1 MAAAVITYTPTGCT
15 YMFMSMADVVDLDR
29 QSYRTML
36 PASAHVV
43 SPGFS
48 AGRAPTSS
56 SSGLWAPGLASQCG
70 PGSERVPPPPQ
81 PRIITSPCKKKKKL
95 LTGITMFATGYP
107 AMPNPTDSTPRQAVG
122 RPRFS
127 RGVVACGCSAALTLD
142 ESIVALESGMYSV
155 LSGE

>member
-1 MAAAVITYTPTGCT
+1 MGARLSVAVRTGQRARASPPAAENNNEP
-15 YMFMSMADVVDLDR
+15 L
-29 QSYRTML
+29 Q
-36 PASAHVV
+36 
-43 SPGFS
+43 
-48 AGRAPTSS
+48 
-56 SSGLWAPGLASQCG
+56 
-70 PGSERVPPPPQ
+70 
-81 PRIITSPCKKKKKL
+81 KKKKL

-142 ESIVALESGMYSV
+142 ESIVALESGVYSV